1 MLSGYY
7 MSQQPNHNASTSVL
21 SYLIILRGQNLVNGP
36 KFFGIKQLS
45 TSNVNF
51 LVSTS
56 VDSLIITSS
65 YSNSLIMTV
74 FHINSLISS
83 VLVQGDPLH
92 CDVSRIII
100 NWNMI
105 NNTCS

>member
-1 MLSGYY
+1 M
-7 MSQQPNHNASTSVL
+7 
-21 SYLIILRGQNLVNGP
+21 NGAKNSLYKKP
-36 KFFGIKQLS
+36 ELS
-45 TSNVNF
+45 TSNVNI

-56 VDSLIITSS
+56 IDSLV
-65 YSNSLIMTV
+65 MTV